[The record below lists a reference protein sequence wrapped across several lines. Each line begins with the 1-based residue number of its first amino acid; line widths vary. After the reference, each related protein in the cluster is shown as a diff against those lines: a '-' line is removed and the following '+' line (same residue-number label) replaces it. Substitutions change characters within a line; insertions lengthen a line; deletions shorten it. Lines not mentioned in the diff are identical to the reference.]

1 MQVLSGNLSYAFLTR
16 KFVQIVSLPKTIR
29 ANCGGKG
36 QAENRS
42 LGSKQEFVFVIS
54 VWEFYTDTISTAFA
68 VLTDFVIESKKHSAL
83 FHVHDELEHIST
95 SENLLTET

>member
-1 MQVLSGNLSYAFLTR
+1 MLFLQENLC
-16 KFVQIVSLPKTIR
+16 KVSLPKTIR
-29 ANCGGKG
+29 ANCGRKG

-68 VLTDFVIESKKHSAL
+68 VLTDFVIECKKAFSS
-83 FHVHDELEHIST
+83 IPCSR
-95 SENLLTET
+95 